1 MNYNIKDF
9 PEEYWIGALICDAF
23 FNTLPLIITIYCFIK
38 ERKSFF
44 HDKSFRNEA
53 KIEYYKNKDLNLNS
67 ERQPVQINKN
77 TDENYSE
84 QKIFSRQAY
93 INSRIAD
100 KPPELQIKEIIVEEK
115 YNIIPNP
122 NPAGKENEFNVNFV
136 EEMDE
141 IEKLAKKKSLNYKWR
156 IKFTFTITIFT
167 MIIDFYSN
175 ISTISNLKPRFLN
188 SQFVLFNKTY
198 LVNANHLIFDRYTI
212 INWEIKNK
220 MRDLQNKFQ
229 NPNQENFSLK
239 KNKGIFYKEKKLKEN
254 FAENNKK
261 KINFQNIYIN
271 KKNNPQNKTKYKP
284 SPRQGSEYNK
294 PDRPEYNFIFSN
306 LENYTKIFLN
316 SSSLNISR
324 CKYYQP
330 IDLEKIDLIY
340 KFSGLRFSLLIIN
353 TIVDIFV
360 ILLTAIG
367 FLYVVQLNELYSLI
381 LTRIILFLLN
391 KCWSICAVSYS
402 YFDFNNDC
410 LNSIEYFKVFYYAFL
425 TYAILFGIML
435 GIFVLYSIFCRQ
447 MLYYILFIFIS
458 VLTLF
463 APLFF
468 CFKKFTNYLEKIYI
482 KQTCKIKDDLL
493 CIKNK
498 KFCRESDNIQL
509 LLSYL
514 LIFLILLTGLAAL
527 VNYGILKY
535 IWIKNSVSTFVP
547 AFTSVISALI
557 GLLLDWFR

>member
-1 MNYNIKDF
+1 MNYNIKDY

-23 FNTLPLIITIYCFIK
+23 FNTLPLIISIYCFIK

-67 ERQPVQINKN
+67 ERHLVQTNKN
-77 TDENYSE
+77 TEENISE

-93 INSRIAD
+93 INTRIAD
-100 KPPELQIKEIIVEEK
+100 KPPVVQIKEIIEEK
-115 YNIIPNP
+115 NNIPNS
-122 NPAGKENEFNVNFV
+122 NPTGKENQFNVNFV
-136 EEMDE
+136 EEIDE
-141 IEKLAKKKSLNYKWR
+141 IERLAKKKSINYKWR
-156 IKFTFTITIFT
+156 IKFTFTISILT

-198 LVNANHLIFDRYTI
+198 LVNANHLIYDRYSI
-212 INWEIKNK
+212 INREIKNK
-220 MRDLQNKFQ
+220 IRDLQNKFQ
-229 NPNQENFSLK
+229 NPNQKYFSFK
-239 KNKGIFYKEKKLKEN
+239 KNNGIFYKEKKFKEN
-254 FAENNKK
+254 FSEKET
-261 KINFQNIYIN
+261 KINSKNIYFNKIN
-271 KKNNPQNKTKYKP
+271 IPKNKSKYEP
-284 SPRQGSEYNK
+284 TIRLLSEYDK
-294 PDRPEYNFIFSN
+294 PGRPEYDFIFSN
-306 LENYTKIFLN
+306 IENYTKIYIN

-324 CKYYQP
+324 CKYYQKK
-330 IDLEKIDLIY
+330 DLEKIDLIY
-340 KFSGLRFSLLIIN
+340 KFSGTRYSLLIIN

-410 LNSIEYFKVFYYAFL
+410 LNSIEYFDVFYYAFL

-435 GIFVLYSIFCRQ
+435 GFFVLYSIFCRQ
-447 MLYYILFIFIS
+447 LLYYILFIFIS
-458 VLTLF
+458 ILTIF
-463 APLFF
+463 SPLFF
-468 CFKKFTNYLEKIYI
+468 CFKKFTNFLEKIYI
-482 KQTCKIKDDLL
+482 MQSFKIKDDLM

-498 KFCRESDNIQL
+498 KLCRESDNIQL
-509 LLSYL
+509 LLSYI
-514 LIFLILLTGLAAL
+514 LIFLILVTGLAAL

-557 GLLLDWFR
+557 GLFLDCFR